1 MRVLPTLIIGSSGR
15 RWGDGQR
22 MRDLYDLPQG
32 KASGIFTALIS
43 LPREQKTIGAWNL
56 LNVLEGLE
64 GFSMGLFTRVLG
76 WEPEEVQLLLA
87 DVRKDLQDPKI
98 HAQVD
103 L

>member
-1 MRVLPTLIIGSSGR
+1 MESPKCFGGVR
-15 RWGDGQR
+15 
-22 MRDLYDLPQG
+22 
-32 KASGIFTALIS
+32 
-43 LPREQKTIGAWNL
+43 
-56 LNVLEGLE
+56 
-64 GFSMGLFTRVLG
+64 GFLHGPFHSRLG